1 MSIRVVKEA
10 WEIENNIKNLN
21 KKDLVECMLGYLK
34 NAEAFTNDNR
44 NTVYHHMN
52 KIKQKIESTEVDLRI
67 LEFTG
72 IKDKEMKEKQ
82 VGKKYVLESLE
93 KVRKRIEDLYGTEE
107 KTLLE
112 NKKERMCTLS
122 MVEISV
128 IQHALYTLQD
138 SENNKYPE
146 EVTKLLK
153 KMFAVK
159 EREL

>member
-1 MSIRVVKEA
+1 MSIGVVKEA

-44 NTVYHHMN
+44 NTIYHHMN

-67 LEFTG
+67 LEFVG

-93 KVRKRIEDLYGTEE
+93 KVKNRIESLYNIEK

-112 NKKERMCTLS
+112 NKNEKICVLS

>member
-1 MSIRVVKEA
+1 MSIKVVKEA

-21 KKDLVECMLGYLK
+21 KKDLVEYMLGYLK

-67 LEFTG
+67 LEFVG

-93 KVRKRIEDLYGTEE
+93 KVKNRIESLYNIEE
-107 KTLLE
+107 KTLLK
-112 NKKERMCTLS
+112 NKNEKICVLTML
-122 MVEISV
+122 EISV

-138 SENNKYPE
+138 TENNKYQRE
-146 EVTKLLK
+146 IEKLLEKILIIKEK
-153 KMFAVK
+153 K
-159 EREL
+159 